1 MTNSMYELTKSY
13 KEVQALAE
21 NGEDVTDTLLSLEG
35 DIEVKA
41 ENTNK
46 VIKMFSGYNTS
57 IDEEIKRLQEVK
69 KHNENA
75 IERLK
80 LGIENMMIALN
91 KTELKTP
98 LFSAK
103 FVKNPPA
110 VVIDDEE
117 KVDARFL
124 TVIPQTYK
132 IDKNAIKDAIKAGA
146 NLTYAHLTQTE
157 RLQLK

>member
-1 MTNSMYELTKSY
+1 MTNSMYELTTSMQA
-13 KEVQALAE
+13 VQALAE
-21 NGEDVTDTLLSLEG
+21 QGEDVTDTLLSLEG

-41 ENTNK
+41 ENTNHI
-46 VIKMFSGYNTS
+46 IKMKAYDNTA
-57 IDEEIKRLQEVK
+57 IDAEIDRLTKIK
-69 KHNENA
+69 KANENA

-91 KTELKTP
+91 RKEIKTP

-146 NLTYAHLTQTE
+146 NLTHAHLTQSE

>member
-1 MTNSMYELTKSY
+1 MTNIYELTKAY
-13 KEVQALAE
+13 QEVQTLAE

-41 ENTNK
+41 ENTHK
-46 VIKMFSGYNTS
+46 VIKMFSGYNLT

-80 LGIENMMIALN
+80 NGIENMMIALN
-91 KTELKTP
+91 KSELKTA

-103 FVKNPPA
+103 WVKNPPK
-110 VVIDDEE
+110 VIIDDEK
-117 KVDARFL
+117 KVPAKYLTIVPMEFVVQKKELAKFL
-124 TVIPQTYK
+124 KTGVK
-132 IDKNAIKDAIKAGA
+132 VE
-146 NLTYAHLTQTE
+146 YAHIEQE
-157 RLQLK
+157 KRLKIE